1 MNTQENLDE
10 DIEKTRWFLRFI
22 VAMIKQA
29 LGFD

>member
-1 MNTQENLDE
+1 MNTKKDFNE
-10 DIEKTRWFLRFI
+10 DIERTRWFFRFI